1 MTMTNQCASP
11 AIALAPATDV
21 CWTASGTPAP
31 FPNIVPLTTFCPA
44 FQKWL
49 ICGGPP
55 VTLGDIA
62 PTSSG
67 DEAGAPGGVVSGM
80 IKGPAKFT
88 ASSGKVFAGPFP
100 LTTMMHPLAQ
110 NGMCPN
116 TVGTVVA
123 PTQTTHF
130 VLS

>member
-1 MTMTNQCASP
+1 MTMTNQCATP
-11 AIALAPATDV
+11 AIALGPADV

-31 FPNIVPLTTFCPA
+31 FPNIVMLATISPA

-49 ICGGPP
+49 IVGGAP

-62 PTSSG
+62 SFSSG

-80 IKGPAKFT
+80 IMGPAKFT
-88 ASSGKVFAGPFP
+88 GSSSKVFAGAFP
-100 LTTMMHPLAQ
+100 LTTMLHPLAQ
-110 NGMCPN
+110 NGMVPN
-116 TVGTVVA
+116 TVGMMMG
-123 PTQTTHF
+123 PTQTKHF